1 MICIRFDIVHLK
13 HYDLHN
19 CLYAN
24 KRVQTG
30 ERPYACKLCGTTF
43 RLVEHLKYHEG
54 TKVIEGHLF
63 GAKHPWNPLKWL
75 IFIQISD
82 EVL

>member
-1 MICIRFDIVHLK
+1 MLLAV
-13 HYDLHN
+13 
-19 CLYAN
+19 A
-24 KRVQTG
+24 
-30 ERPYACKLCGTTF
+30 PP
-43 RLVEHLKYHEG
+43 KYHEG